1 MRSHALF
8 LAAALLA
15 TTGAAAEVLD
25 EINASASNL
34 AFRTRDSSDDV
45 IFTNLARLRLTARG
59 TLGVGG
65 ALDGGDL
72 SWFAVYD
79 HEVLAGGLV
88 ESPDFAALAAIP
100 EPTRLDIE
108 GTVAEGGSYRWRHRL
123 YRATAA
129 FDWGG
134 GVVRLGRQRV
144 AWGSGRIWNPTDR
157 FNPVAPLA
165 LEPAEKI
172 GVDAGAVT
180 VRFPPFASLEMVAGP
195 GQGERNLTRKLALR
209 WRDTVDETDYA
220 LLAGRIGDEDVIGID
235 VTTNLYG
242 GGARLEAAQSWPDEG
257 RDFQQ
262 ISGGYD
268 FTLTNETFLNGLYFL
283 FEYFYNGAADGSAP
297 SPVPSDRLETRRRH
311 FAGFSAGIDLAPLWR
326 LDGLVL
332 ADLEKHSYVLAP
344 SFTWSA
350 AEEIDAVFALQFF
363 AGDPASE
370 YGDGEHILFTRIE
383 VFF

>member
-1 MRSHALF
+1 MRPHALILAGLL
-8 LAAALLA
+8 LAAG
-15 TTGAAAEVLD
+15 GAAADVVD
-25 EINASASNL
+25 EISASASNL

-45 IFTNLARLRLTARG
+45 IFTNLTRLRLTTRG
-59 TLGVGG
+59 TLGLPG
-65 ALDGGDL
+65 ALEIGDL
-72 SWFAVYD
+72 SWFAAYD

-88 ESPDFAALAAIP
+88 ESPDFTALAAIP
-100 EPTRLDIE
+100 EPTRLDLE

-144 AWGSGRIWNPTDR
+144 AWGSGRVWNPTDR

-172 GVDAGAVT
+172 GVDAAAAT
-180 VRFPPFASLEMVAGP
+180 LRFPPFASLQAVGGP
-195 GQGERNLTRKLALR
+195 GDGDRNVTRKLALR
-209 WRDTVDETDYA
+209 WRDTVAETDYA
-220 LLAGRIGDEDVIGID
+220 LLVGRIGDEDVIGVD
-235 VTTNLYG
+235 LTSNLYG
-242 GGARLEAAQSWPDEG
+242 GSIRLEATQSWPDSG

-268 FTLTNETFLNGLYFL
+268 FTLTHDLFPSGLYLL
-283 FEYFYNGAADGSAP
+283 FEYFYNGAANGAAVSAI
-297 SPVPSDRLETRRRH
+297 PSDRLETRHRH
-311 FAGFSAGIDLAPLWR
+311 FAGLSAGTELTPLWR

-332 ADLEKHSYVLAP
+332 ADLEKHSYALAP
-344 SFTWSA
+344 SLTWSA

-363 AGDPASE
+363 DGDPASE
-370 YGDGEHILFTRIE
+370 YGEGENILFTRIE

>member
-1 MRSHALF
+1 MRRHVLIVAGALF
-8 LAAALLA
+8 AV
-15 TTGAAAEVLD
+15 GAAGAEVVD
-25 EINASASNL
+25 EVSASATNL
-34 AFRTRDSSDDV
+34 TFRTRDSTEDV
-45 IFTNLARLRLTARG
+45 ILTNLARLRLTSRG
-59 TLGVGG
+59 TFDVPG
-65 ALDGGDL
+65 ALDTGDL
-72 SWFAVYD
+72 SWYAVYD

-88 ESPDFAALAAIP
+88 ESADFAALAAIP
-100 EPTRLDIE
+100 EPTRLDLE
-108 GTVAEGGSYRWRHRL
+108 GEVATSGSARWRHRL
-123 YRATAA
+123 YRATAE

-157 FNPVAPLA
+157 FNPIAPLA

-172 GVDAGAVT
+172 GVDAAAAT
-180 VRFPPFASLEMVAGP
+180 LRIPPFAALQLVAGP
-195 GQGERNLTRKLALR
+195 GDGDRNVTRKLALR
-209 WRDTVDETDYA
+209 WRDTVAETDYA

-235 VTTNLYG
+235 LTTNLYG
-242 GGARLEAAQSWPDEG
+242 GGARIEAAQSWPDVG

-268 FTLTNETFLNGLYFL
+268 ITLTHDLFPSGLYVL
-283 FEYFYNGAADGSAP
+283 FEYFYNGAADGSAV
-297 SPVPSDRLETRRRH
+297 SAIPSDRLETRRRN
-311 FAGFSAGIDLAPLWR
+311 FAGFSAGTDLTPLWR

-332 ADLEKHSYVLAP
+332 ADLEKHSYALAP
-344 SFTWSA
+344 ALTWSA
-350 AEEIDAVFALQFF
+350 AEDIEAVFALQFF

>member
-1 MRSHALF
+1 MKSHALF
-8 LAAALLA
+8 LAGALLA
-15 TTGAAAEVLD
+15 TGGAAADVLD
-25 EINASASNL
+25 EVSANATNL
-34 AFRTRDSSDDV
+34 TFRTRDSGDDV
-45 IFTNLARLRLTARG
+45 ILTNLARLRLTTRG
-59 TLGVGG
+59 TLGAAG
-65 ALDGGDL
+65 AFEFGDL

-100 EPTRLDIE
+100 EPTRLDLE
-108 GTVAEGGSYRWRHRL
+108 GAIAEGGSHRWRHRL
-123 YRATAA
+123 YRAIAS

-172 GVDAGAVT
+172 GVDAGAVSFR
-180 VRFPPFASLEMVAGP
+180 VPPFAALELVAGP
-195 GQGERNLTRKLALR
+195 GRGERNVTRKVALR
-209 WRDTVDETDYA
+209 WRDTIAETDYA
-220 LLAGRIGDEDVIGID
+220 LLAGRIGDEDLIGVD
-235 VTTNLYG
+235 LTTNLYG
-242 GGARLEAAQSWPDEG
+242 GGARLEMAQSWPDTG

-268 FTLTNETFLNGLYFL
+268 FTLTNGAFPNGLYLL

-297 SPVPSDRLETRRRH
+297 SAIPSDRLETRRRH
-311 FAGFSAGIDLAPLWR
+311 FAGFAAGIDATPLWR
-326 LDGLVL
+326 IDGLVL
-332 ADLEKHSYVLAP
+332 ADFEKHSYALAP
-344 SFTWSA
+344 SLTWSA
-350 AEEIDAVFALQFF
+350 AEEIEAVFALQFF

-370 YGDGEHILFTRIE
+370 YGDGEHILFSRIE